1 MAAKSLSAPITR
13 DKSRVLWRSWVSV
26 LLALALIAL
35 YWVRPLATEGITIW
49 PAWIWALP
57 GLVLVLDKPK
67 KLWKSARWPLLAWVG
82 LSVAFS
88 EAWRVA
94 LPGGLGEHDVRVVT
108 LNTGGYMEGA
118 MQETAS
124 LSPDIVLLQESAEL
138 PDQAE
143 VIKRTYGEG
152 YQGVVGYDGSIFVRG
167 EILKSY
173 AKQSNF
179 VIAHVRLRDGRE
191 LDVVSLRLRA
201 PWARMDYWRKE
212 CWQAYTQHRTEHLEE
227 LRALWRRVQ
236 DHRTGAPLVMGGDFN
251 LVPDAG
257 EVEILGSELVDS
269 YRVAG
274 RGWYAT
280 ALEGARLF
288 RIDKVWCSKEL
299 QPRGTF
305 ARDSEPSDHRYV
317 VAQFDWAK

>member
-1 MAAKSLSAPITR
+1 MDAKPTNAPVLR
-13 DKSRVLWRSWVSV
+13 ARVRLLWRSWVSV
-26 LLALALIAL
+26 LIAMGLVAL
-35 YWVRPLATEGITIW
+35 YGFRPLLTEGITIW
-49 PAWIWALP
+49 PAWIWAIP
-57 GLVLVLDKPK
+57 GLVLVLDRPK
-67 KLWKSARWPLLAWVG
+67 KLWKSVRWPLVAWLVLT
-82 LSVAFS
+82 LSCS
-88 EAWRVA
+88 EVWRIV
-94 LPGGLGEHDVRVVT
+94 LPGGFGDHDLRIVS
-108 LNTGGYMEGA
+108 LNTGGFMEGA
-118 MQETAS
+118 MKETAS

-138 PDQAE
+138 PDQAAA
-143 VIKRTYGEG
+143 IKRTYGEG

-167 EILKSY
+167 MILSSY

-179 VIAHVRLRDGRE
+179 VIARVRLRDGKE
-191 LDVVSLRLRA
+191 LDVVSLRLNA
-201 PWARMDYWRKE
+201 PLARIDYWRKE

-227 LRALWRRVQ
+227 LRELWRRVQ

-299 QPRGTF
+299 QPKGTF
-305 ARDSEPSDHRYV
+305 AHDSEPSDHRYV
-317 VAQFDWAK
+317 VAQFDWVK

>member
-1 MAAKSLSAPITR
+1 
-13 DKSRVLWRSWVSV
+13 VSV

-108 LNTGGYMEGA
+108 LNTGSRRVAGTMEQG
-118 MQETAS
+118 MSETAA
-124 LSPDIVLLQESAEL
+124 LSPDIVLLQESAEFS
-138 PDQAE
+138 DE
-143 VIKRTYGEG
+143 DDIVRKHYGDEYEG
-152 YQGVVGYDGSIFVRG
+152 VLGMDASIVVKGV
-167 EILKSY
+167 ILKSNTERP
-173 AKQSNF
+173 NF
-179 VIAHVRLRDGRE
+179 TFATVQLVDGRK
-191 LDVVSLRLRA
+191 LDVVSIRLRA
-201 PWARMDYWRKE
+201 PRVRVDYWTKE
-212 CWQAYTQHRTEHLEE
+212 CWQSYSSHRSGHLEQ
-227 LRALWRRVQ
+227 LQDIWNRVQ
-236 DHRTGAPLVMGGDFN
+236 PLRSGAPLVMGGDFN

-299 QPRGTF
+299 QPKGTF
-305 ARDSEPSDHRYV
+305 AHDSEPSDHRYV
-317 VAQFDWAK
+317 VAQFDWK